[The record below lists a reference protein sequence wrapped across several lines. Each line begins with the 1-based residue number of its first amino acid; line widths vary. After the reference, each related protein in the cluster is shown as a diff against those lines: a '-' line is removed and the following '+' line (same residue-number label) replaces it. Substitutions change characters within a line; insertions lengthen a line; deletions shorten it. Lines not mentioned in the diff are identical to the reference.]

1 MGLSQL
7 ETKRAV
13 VKELIAK
20 GKQLLENPDK
30 PKFLDSHVSRIE
42 VGWDD
47 TKDKASARL
56 TLLQNTKDAW
66 VGYADGLE
74 SIAVEFEKGEDEI
87 KKIKKRF
94 NLAAAQEDLEK
105 RQKIFNDTKNTI
117 EGMFGAIQKNYDC
130 MTMTLPEDKKDF
142 VKKEVKAV
150 SEKLVVIEKF
160 VNRLN
165 EFDKSLKSIDV
176 WMKEAETQL
185 NDIKNNSDKMTP
197 EDRVSYTMELQ
208 EDVAAKV
215 EIIKANIAGEVEL
228 LPQGEKVPQ
237 DAQDYKDELKRI
249 EAFVLDLQKKVM
261 KECDNFSEDVKYWAE
276 YKTGIKSFRPWLEG
290 AEKKST
296 EGLSKPQTLDEANAM
311 FANVNDFDQGCLKH
325 LKILTEAA
333 GAANKMTTHK
343 EADDEVAGL
352 KER

>member
-1 MGLSQL
+1 M
-7 ETKRAV
+7 
-13 VKELIAK
+13 
-20 GKQLLENPDK
+20 
-30 PKFLDSHVSRIE
+30 DSHVSRIE

-47 TKDKASARL
+47 TKEKAQNRL

-66 VGYADGLE
+66 VGYAEGLE
-74 SIAVEFEKGEDEI
+74 TIAVEFEKGDEEI

-94 NLAAAQEDLEK
+94 NLAAAFEDLEK

-117 EGMFGAIQKNYDC
+117 EGMFKNIEKNYDC

-150 SEKLVVIEKF
+150 SEKLVVVEKFREKVEKIENF

-215 EIIKANIAGEVEL
+215 EIIKANIAGETEL
-228 LPQGEKVPQ
+228 LPQGVYFSLVIILINKLIFIPSKQ
-237 DAQDYKDELKRI
+237 ILLFF
-249 EAFVLDLQKKVM
+249 AFIYQAKKYH
-261 KECDNFSEDVKYWAE
+261 K
-276 YKTGIKSFRPWLEG
+276 
-290 AEKKST
+290 
-296 EGLSKPQTLDEANAM
+296 
-311 FANVNDFDQGCLKH
+311 
-325 LKILTEAA
+325 
-333 GAANKMTTHK
+333 THK
-343 EADDEVAGL
+343 TTKMNLRES
-352 KER
+352 KHSFSTSKRR